1 MFLPFA
7 HFQKVNF
14 KPYVDPIS
22 IGALNSSGAIYS
34 VIQVGNTIFLG
45 GDFTS
50 IGGVVRNGIA
60 AIDSVTG
67 NLLPFFQGTGGVGG
81 INFVSS
87 FHYTGSML
95 LVGGAFSSLGGISRN
110 GIAAIDPSNANVLS
124 WYPSGGL
131 TSTGF
136 TLYTFCQ
143 KGNILYVAGSFTSIS
158 GVQRARIAALD
169 LSNASVLP
177 WYPTSGAATGYPKKL
192 FLSEDGNT
200 LYVGG
205 SFQKIGGLSKA
216 RLAAVDAT
224 TGEVLSFTPPSFLS
238 SSTSVPYISCLAQS
252 GSKLFI
258 GGEFS
263 SVAGQ
268 TRSGFAVLDATTGS
282 LLSNYPNGGFS
293 SPTAYKSFVLKN
305 SFLYIGGWFDSV
317 GGQVRNGIAALDS
330 NSLNVL
336 SWYPPGGLGGP
347 NASIYNFSPC
357 GPDSIW
363 VNGYFNSIGG
373 VMRNAN
379 AKLNLF

>member
-177 WYPTSGAATGYPKKL
+177 WYPTSGAATGYPKK
-192 FLSEDGNT
+192 S
-200 LYVGG
+200 
-205 SFQKIGGLSKA
+205 
-216 RLAAVDAT
+216 
-224 TGEVLSFTPPSFLS
+224 
-238 SSTSVPYISCLAQS
+238 
-252 GSKLFI
+252 
-258 GGEFS
+258 
-263 SVAGQ
+263 
-268 TRSGFAVLDATTGS
+268 
-282 LLSNYPNGGFS
+282 
-293 SPTAYKSFVLKN
+293 
-305 SFLYIGGWFDSV
+305 
-317 GGQVRNGIAALDS
+317 
-330 NSLNVL
+330 
-336 SWYPPGGLGGP
+336 
-347 NASIYNFSPC
+347 YNF
-357 GPDSIW
+357 
-363 VNGYFNSIGG
+363 V
-373 VMRNAN
+373 
-379 AKLNLF
+379 